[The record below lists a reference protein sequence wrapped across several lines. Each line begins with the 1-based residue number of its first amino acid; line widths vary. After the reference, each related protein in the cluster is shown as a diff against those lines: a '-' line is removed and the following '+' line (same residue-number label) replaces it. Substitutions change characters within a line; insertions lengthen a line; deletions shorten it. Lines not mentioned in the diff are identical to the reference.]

1 MRTATRAR
9 LAAAALAAPL
19 ALLAPAEA
27 GPPAQLAQAR
37 YVALGYDRGD
47 GFVSET
53 DVRAEVLPEEREAL
67 QRIRA
72 GLEQWGRYVIVLR
85 PGDAELLIAIRKGRL
100 ASFGGGIAV
109 GGPSAGRAGGGPMG
123 SGPMAGA
130 QVSSPDDM
138 IEVFDA
144 RRLAHLARDEAER
157 PLRGRSA
164 PLGVVPGRG
173 REGGEEHEE
182 ALKARAA
189 AQRV

>member
-1 MRTATRAR
+1 MRTAARAR

-19 ALLAPAEA
+19 ALLVPADA
-27 GPPAQLAQAR
+27 GPPALLAQAR

-47 GFVSET
+47 AFVSET
-53 DVRAEVLPEEREAL
+53 EVREEVLPEEREAL

-85 PGDAELLIAIRKGRL
+85 PGDAELLIAVRKGRL
-100 ASFGGGIAV
+100 ASFFGGIPV

-144 RRLAHLARDEAER
+144 GGSLVWRGMKPNGLSGAGPPLWESFQAEV
-157 PLRGRSA
+157 A
-164 PLGVVPGRG
+164 KVD
-173 REGGEEHEE
+173 
-182 ALKARAA
+182 KRAKKP
-189 AQRV
+189 

>member
-19 ALLAPAEA
+19 VLLASVEA
-27 GPPAQLAQAR
+27 GTPAQLAQAR

-53 DVRAEVLPEEREAL
+53 DVRVEVLPEEREAL

-100 ASFGGGIAV
+100 ATFGGGIAV

-138 IEVFDA
+138 IEVFERGGSLIWRGMKPNGLSGA
-144 RRLAHLARDEAER
+144 GPPLWESFQAEV
-157 PLRGRSA
+157 A
-164 PLGVVPGRG
+164 
-173 REGGEEHEE
+173 
-182 ALKARAA
+182 KADKRAKKP
-189 AQRV
+189 

>member
-1 MRTATRAR
+1 MRPAIRAR

-19 ALLAPAEA
+19 ALLVPAEA

-72 GLEQWGRYVIVLR
+72 GLEQWGRYVIVIR
-85 PGDAELLIAIRKGRL
+85 PGDAELLIAVRKGRL
-100 ASFGGGIAV
+100 ASFGGGISV
-109 GGPSAGRAGGGPMG
+109 GGPSSGRGGGGPIG
-123 SGPMAGA
+123 TGPMAGA

-144 RRLAHLARDEAER
+144 
-157 PLRGRSA
+157 GRSLVWRGMKPNGLSGA
-164 PLGVVPGRG
+164 GPPLWESFQAEV
-173 REGGEEHEE
+173 
-182 ALKARAA
+182 AKAEKSAKKP
-189 AQRV
+189 

>member
-1 MRTATRAR
+1 MRAIRAR

-19 ALLAPAEA
+19 ALLVPAEA

-47 GFVSET
+47 GFVSEI

-85 PGDAELLIAIRKGRL
+85 PGDAELLIAVRKGRL
-100 ASFGGGIAV
+100 ASFGGGISV
-109 GGPSAGRAGGGPMG
+109 GGPSSGRGGGGPIG
-123 SGPMAGA
+123 TGPMAGA

-144 RRLAHLARDEAER
+144 
-157 PLRGRSA
+157 GRSLVWRGMKPNGLSGA
-164 PLGVVPGRG
+164 GPPLWQSFQAEVS
-173 REGGEEHEE
+173 
-182 ALKARAA
+182 KAEKRAKKP
-189 AQRV
+189 